1 MKNAGVCEDTATF
14 LLGLLQDERPTLAI
28 ELAALM
34 DIGPT
39 LKSANAFLEGD
50 GFLAPW
56 VDACL
61 EKLLTFTV
69 EFESKALYP
78 NLRAVA
84 TMLGTWYGEGLT
96 AIM

>member
-1 MKNAGVCEDTATF
+1 MKRRGVCTDTADA
-14 LLGLLQDERPTLAI
+14 LLVLLRDERPTLA
-28 ELAALM
+28 LQFAANM

-39 LKSANAFLEGD
+39 LKSANALLEGD

-56 VDACL
+56 AWACL
-61 EKLLTFTV
+61 DKLLRFTV

-84 TMLGTWYGEGLT
+84 TMCTRL
-96 AIM
+96 